1 MIFVKPII
9 QGDTTVIS
17 VSITGHEYNENDIVR
32 FAIAPDMDSS
42 PVISKTMSYDSQT
55 SEYTVELSAAETA
68 QLTANDRYWFDIGIQ
83 TPEGKYYRAVPCTE
97 IWVVPGITEVSNS

>member
-1 MIFVKPII
+1 MKPII

-68 QLTANDRYWFDIGIQ
+68 HLTANDRYWFDIGIQ
-83 TPEGKYYRAVPCTE
+83 TSEGKYYRAVPCTE